1 MLLKIFFV
9 DWEVTDSGTF
19 LLAPNSNASKKE
31 NTKGFTG
38 AKSTLQ
44 MRFGQKTEEILIEL
58 LVTSGEIRMGGK
70 TAEIILRFLAHHL
83 AVLWCGTNPGVTI
96 QGSEKYQSRERT

>member
-9 DWEVTDSGTF
+9 DWEVTDSGTS

-70 TAEIILRFLAHHL
+70 
-83 AVLWCGTNPGVTI
+83 N
-96 QGSEKYQSRERT
+96 SRNYTQISCPSPCSPLVWN